1 MVLYFIFYI
10 LHYIPMLN
18 QVLQEYG
25 LSAKEASLYLACLE
39 LGSAPVSS
47 IARRLGENRVTTYSN
62 LKNLVKRGIV
72 NETIKNKAMS
82 YVVVPPQDLLD
93 KLQKKYDLLKEKMP
107 EFLAIASKYDNK
119 PQVQLFEWLEG
130 LKNLYEGVIS
140 HWWEWMDQ
148 DEPYLTFTGS
158 GDMDPGLQSYFV
170 DTFIPWRLK
179 FPRKTHSI
187 LAGKSDNKYVKYHT
201 QSHKYL
207 EINDPVFVFAD
218 EIIIYGRDKVAIIMY
233 NTNELCWLVISSI
246 TLHDGLKSMFSLI
259 WKLSKKNKSVK

>member
-72 NETIKNKAMS
+72 NEKIKNKAMS

-119 PQVQLFEWLEG
+119 PQVQLFE
-130 LKNLYEGVIS
+130 
-140 HWWEWMDQ
+140 
-148 DEPYLTFTGS
+148 
-158 GDMDPGLQSYFV
+158 
-170 DTFIPWRLK
+170 
-179 FPRKTHSI
+179 
-187 LAGKSDNKYVKYHT
+187 
-201 QSHKYL
+201 
-207 EINDPVFVFAD
+207 
-218 EIIIYGRDKVAIIMY
+218 
-233 NTNELCWLVISSI
+233 
-246 TLHDGLKSMFSLI
+246 
-259 WKLSKKNKSVK
+259 